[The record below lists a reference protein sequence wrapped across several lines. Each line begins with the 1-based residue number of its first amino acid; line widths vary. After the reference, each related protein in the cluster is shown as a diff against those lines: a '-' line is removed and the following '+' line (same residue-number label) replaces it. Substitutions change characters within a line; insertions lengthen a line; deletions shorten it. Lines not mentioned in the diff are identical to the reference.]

1 MVHSHVLWRM
11 RCVQNHTEQT
21 ALSLD
26 NKNPEL
32 NCIST
37 SCQSLTQLG
46 SLGAALHHYQNR
58 LNILLCPS
66 HLTFSLH
73 DGTRAGHDHAKIENR
88 CRHRAICQ
96 PDSDI
101 TVRLHLASSLMPGA
115 GHSKPVWNSTQIAC
129 YMASIL
135 PSFIYFRLKIRSR
148 RYYKKLADGQSNV
161 SIKKK
166 NLKDATQMSQHLCRL
181 SDDFSPRSSSKTR
194 PRCRRCFPLGNRC
207 RLPSGH

>member
-1 MVHSHVLWRM
+1 MVHSHILCSM

-32 NCIST
+32 NCVST

-58 LNILLCPS
+58 LNILLCPC

-88 CRHRAICQ
+88 CRHRAIC
-96 PDSDI
+96 
-101 TVRLHLASSLMPGA
+101 
-115 GHSKPVWNSTQIAC
+115 
-129 YMASIL
+129 
-135 PSFIYFRLKIRSR
+135 
-148 RYYKKLADGQSNV
+148 
-161 SIKKK
+161 
-166 NLKDATQMSQHLCRL
+166 
-181 SDDFSPRSSSKTR
+181 
-194 PRCRRCFPLGNRC
+194 
-207 RLPSGH
+207 